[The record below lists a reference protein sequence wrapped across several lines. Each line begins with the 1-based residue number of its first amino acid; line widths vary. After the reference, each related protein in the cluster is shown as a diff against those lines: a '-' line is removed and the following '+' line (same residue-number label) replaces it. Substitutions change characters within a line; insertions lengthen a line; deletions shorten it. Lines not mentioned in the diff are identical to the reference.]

1 MKPEELGRD
10 TNGGIS
16 SLPTIR
22 YGKNRGFRKPEVGGN
37 WLCTGGYTGDSL
49 WCEKN
54 AHGSWLNSME
64 KIGFRTG
71 KYELDGVINLFIW
84 VKNDPKQG

>member
-1 MKPEELGRD
+1 MKLEHLGRD

-16 SLPTIR
+16 SLPTIHS
-22 YGKNRGFRKPEVGGN
+22 GKNRGTRKPEKNGR
-37 WLCTGGYTGDSL
+37 WICTGGYTTDSR
-49 WCEKN
+49 WDEKN

-71 KYELDGVINLFIW
+71 KYELDGVVNLYVW
-84 VKNDPKQG
+84 VKEEEKK